1 MGKIIHKL
9 HLYLGL
15 AAALVLMVV
24 ATTGAILSYEKELLR
39 TLHSESY
46 TVTPQ
51 GQKLTNEELLS
62 RFLETHGDVK
72 INGVTLSNDPNAA
85 TIINIASKESRKGE
99 NIFINPY
106 TAEILPK
113 VTSHKFFKFVENIHR
128 RLLLGEV
135 GKQIVGASVLILI
148 FLLFSGIYIY
158 MPKIKRGFVKALTFS
173 PRAKGRS
180 FLYSLHGAVG
190 LWIVPIYLLI
200 TLTGL
205 YWSYHWYNDMLHSL
219 TGVES
224 HKHAPAPKGDKK
236 KDATK
241 KDNRAEMK
249 KMAMQKAP
257 KNQPQDIAA
266 AFALF
271 HADVTQ
277 CYSEVMLRTP
287 RSDDVYM
294 FFYLDKVSAHPYAR
308 NKAEINLKTREI
320 LKNELYEDKT
330 VTQKLMAS
338 IFALHSGEFFGWI
351 GQLLFFIAA
360 LMMPILAITGFL
372 LYIKKRQAKYAH

>member
-51 GQKLTNEELLS
+51 GQKLSNEELLS

-72 INGVTLSNDPNAA
+72 INGVTLSNNPNAA

-99 NIFINPY
+99 NVFINPY

-148 FLLFSGIYIY
+148 FLLFSGVYMY

-180 FLYSLHGAVG
+180 FLYSLHG
-190 LWIVPIYLLI
+190 PIYLVI

-224 HKHAPAPKGDKK
+224 HKHAQSPINMLQHQKAIRKK
-236 KDATK
+236 V
-241 KDNRAEMK
+241 
-249 KMAMQKAP
+249 MQK
-257 KNQPQDIAA
+257 
-266 AFALF
+266 
-271 HADVTQ
+271 
-277 CYSEVMLRTP
+277 
-287 RSDDVYM
+287 
-294 FFYLDKVSAHPYAR
+294 
-308 NKAEINLKTREI
+308 
-320 LKNELYEDKT
+320 
-330 VTQKLMAS
+330 
-338 IFALHSGEFFGWI
+338 
-351 GQLLFFIAA
+351 
-360 LMMPILAITGFL
+360 
-372 LYIKKRQAKYAH
+372 KRVVQI